1 MAANARKV
9 GGGAAVLAM
18 AVGVAALFE
27 GSSPTPYRDVGGVP
41 TVCYGHTGHV
51 QDRRYSPDECLAL
64 LRHDMGAAN
73 ATVYR
78 CIRVPMTIGQEVA
91 LTDAA
96 YNVGPRIVCG
106 STLQRM
112 ANAGNWLGACAQLS
126 RWDKAAG
133 QTLPGL
139 VKRRADERAICE
151 GR

>member
-1 MAANARKV
+1 M
-9 GGGAAVLAM
+9 LAM
-18 AVGVAALFE
+18 AFGLATLFE
-27 GSSPTPYRDVGGVP
+27 GSRPTPYRDVGGVP
-41 TVCYGHTGHV
+41 TVCYGHTGGV
-51 QDRRYSPDECLAL
+51 EDRRYSANECLAL
-64 LRHDMGAAN
+64 LRKDMAAAN
-73 ATVYR
+73 AIVR
-78 CIRVPMTIGQEVA
+78 SCIRVPMTYGQEVA

-96 YNVGPRIVCG
+96 YNIGPAVVCG

-139 VKRRADERAICE
+139 VKRRAEERAICE

>member
-1 MAANARKV
+1 MLA
-9 GGGAAVLAM
+9 LAM
-18 AVGVAALFE
+18 SAAMLFE
-27 GSSPTPYRDVGGVP
+27 GHRATPYRDVTGVP
-41 TVCYGHTGHV
+41 TVCYGHTGDV
-51 QDRRYSPDECLAL
+51 QDRRYSSDECLAL
-64 LRHDMGAAN
+64 LRHDMGTAN
-73 ATVYR
+73 ATVHR

-96 YNVGPRIVCG
+96 YNVGPHIVCG

-139 VKRRADERAICE
+139 VKRRAEERAICE
-151 GR
+151 GK